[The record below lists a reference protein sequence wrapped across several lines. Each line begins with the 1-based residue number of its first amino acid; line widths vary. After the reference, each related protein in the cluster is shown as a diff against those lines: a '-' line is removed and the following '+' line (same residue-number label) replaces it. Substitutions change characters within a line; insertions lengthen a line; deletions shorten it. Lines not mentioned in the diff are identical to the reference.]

1 MHVKLLGV
9 CLGLSALFGTGLAA
23 QEPQPNPQ
31 VVIETS
37 EGDITVELFRS
48 EARVSVVN
56 FLTYVNDGYYDG
68 TIFHRVIRDF
78 MVQGGGFTEAL
89 SRVTEGLRGGILN
102 EATNGLK
109 NERGTVALAR
119 TANPNSG
126 SSQFFI
132 NTADNS
138 ALDHQN
144 TTDQGYGYA
153 VFGRVIDGMN
163 VVDQIEEKP
172 TYTTVT
178 GMGDVPREPITI
190 NQIRRIE

>member
-1 MHVKLLGV
+1 MHVRLLAVWIGLGALCGIGV
-9 CLGLSALFGTGLAA
+9 AA
-23 QEPQPNPQ
+23 QEPPPNPQ

-37 EGDITVELFRS
+37 EGDITVELFRA

-56 FLTYVNDGYYDG
+56 FLTYVNDGFYDG
-68 TIFHRVIRDF
+68 TIFHRVIRNF
-78 MVQGGGFTEAL
+78 MVQGGGFTEDL

-138 ALDHQN
+138 DLDHQN

-153 VFGRVIDGMN
+153 VFGRVLDGMD

-178 GMGDVPREPITI
+178 GMGDVPRQAIII
-190 NQIRRIE
+190 NKIRRIE